1 MYIYSV
7 DNRLI
12 HIAKVELRIGLLV
25 SVNYAYLCA
34 LWLSLSKHSYR
45 LLQSL
50 VTAFFIGI
58 LFSSLFSYLTLRVA
72 RLLNQLH
79 SVCMAFL
86 SQPVINKSLHTYQL
100 L

>member
-12 HIAKVELRIGLLV
+12 HIAKVELRIGSLV

-34 LWLSLSKHSYR
+34 LWLSHSKHSYR
-45 LLQSL
+45 LLKTL
-50 VTAFFIGI
+50 LPAFSIGI
-58 LFSSLFSYLTLRVA
+58 LFCSLFSYLTLRET

-86 SQPVINKSLHTYQL
+86 SQPVINKSLHRW
-100 L
+100 